1 MALHF
6 FSIPALD
13 PQPAQDDL
21 NRFCAG
27 RRVVAVERQFVAA
40 GTNSFWAVCVTVAE
54 GAGPLPDAL
63 KAPERRSG
71 ARSGAGGEAGGRID
85 YKAVLSEAD
94 FAVYAEL
101 RAWRKTA
108 AEREGVPVYAVFT
121 NEQLAE
127 IVRRGVDTLAA
138 LAEIEGIGPA
148 RLERYGEAVLTRLR
162 ERPAAEGNGDAA

>member
-1 MALHF
+1 MSLHF
-6 FSIPALD
+6 FAIPALD
-13 PQPAQDDL
+13 PQLAQDDL

-27 RRVVAVERQFVAA
+27 QRVVAVERQFVADGA
-40 GTNSFWAVCVTVAE
+40 NSYWALCVTVAE

-63 KAPERRSG
+63 KSPERRSG
-71 ARSGAGGEAGGRID
+71 VRSGTGGESGGRID

-127 IVRRGVDTLAA
+127 IARRGVDTVAA

-148 RLERYGEAVLTRLR
+148 RLERYGEAVLARLR
-162 ERPAAEGNGDAA
+162 ERPVATEAG